1 MTDKGTEM
9 MRDEA
14 SRATTHQRLLMTLM
28 IDALMVAD
36 KRLDVMN
43 ERVSVMEG
51 LLETVKVLIRPD
63 QDTPEGFTNRVL
75 EVISERAESVADSLS
90 DEIWDHVEHRVDMRI
105 ENSVLDPEETVREGL
120 KAIL

>member
-14 SRATTHQRLLMTLM
+14 SRVMTHQSLLMTLM

-63 QDTPEGFTNRVL
+63 QDTPEGFSDRVL
-75 EVISERAESVADSLS
+75 EVIRDRAESVAEVLG

-105 ENSVLDPEETVREGL
+105 ENSVPDAEDTVREGL
-120 KAIL
+120 RAIL

>member
-1 MTDKGTEM
+1 MSDKGIEM

-43 ERVSVMEG
+43 ERVSVMER

-63 QDTPEGFTNRVL
+63 QDTPEGFSDRVL
-75 EVISERAESVADSLS
+75 EVIRDRAESVADSLS
-90 DEIWDHVEHRVDMRI
+90 DAVWDHVEHRVDMRVEQSI
-105 ENSVLDPEETVREGL
+105 LDPEDTVREGL

>member
-36 KRLDVMN
+36 KRLDVLN
-43 ERVSVMEG
+43 ERVLVMEG

-63 QDTPEGFTNRVL
+63 QDTPEGFSDRVI
-75 EVISERAESVADSLS
+75 EVIRDRAESVADSLS
-90 DEIWDHVEHRVDMRI
+90 DAVWDHVEHRVDMRFEQSI
-105 ENSVLDPEETVREGL
+105 LDPEDTVREGL

>member
-1 MTDKGTEM
+1 
-9 MRDEA
+9 
-14 SRATTHQRLLMTLM
+14 M

-36 KRLDVMN
+36 KRLDVLN

-63 QDTPEGFTNRVL
+63 QDTPEGFSDRVL
-75 EVISERAESVADSLS
+75 EVIRDRAESVADSLS
-90 DEIWDHVEHRVDMRI
+90 DAVWDHVEYRVDMRI
-105 ENSVLDPEETVREGL
+105 ENCVPDPEDTVREGL

>member
-1 MTDKGTEM
+1 MSDKGTEM

-14 SRATTHQRLLMTLM
+14 SRLMTHQSLLMTLM

-36 KRLDVMN
+36 KRLDVLN

-63 QDTPEGFTNRVL
+63 QDTPEGFSDRVL

-90 DEIWDHVEHRVDMRI
+90 DAVWDHVEHRVDMRI
-105 ENSVLDPEETVREGL
+105 ENSILDPEDTVREGL

>member
-1 MTDKGTEM
+1 
-9 MRDEA
+9 MREEA
-14 SRATTHQRLLMTLM
+14 SRVMTHQSLLMTLM

-36 KRLDVMN
+36 KRLDVLN
-43 ERVSVMEG
+43 ERVLVMEG

-75 EVISERAESVADSLS
+75 EVIRHHAESVADSLS

>member
-1 MTDKGTEM
+1 
-9 MRDEA
+9 
-14 SRATTHQRLLMTLM
+14 MTLM

-43 ERVSVMEG
+43 ERVSLMEG

-63 QDTPEGFTNRVL
+63 QDTPEGFGDRVI
-75 EVISERAESVADSLS
+75 EVIRDRAESVAEVLG

>member
-1 MTDKGTEM
+1 MSDKGTEM

-14 SRATTHQRLLMTLM
+14 SRLMTHQSLLITLM

-63 QDTPEGFTNRVL
+63 QDTPEGFSDRVI
-75 EVISERAESVADSLS
+75 EVIRERADKVADVLS
-90 DEIWDHVEHRVDMRI
+90 DEVWDHVEHRVDMRI
-105 ENSVLDPEETVREGL
+105 ESSVPDAEDTVREGL
-120 KAIL
+120 RAML